1 MAIEKSLF
9 QKAISRRMNMKT
21 AVRLSLVIVAITALL
36 LNSCGPKPTE
46 APAPTKAPEATQA
59 PEPTKAPEPTQPSP
73 TSAEKVPVTILSMGA
88 DWLLA
93 SLWDSASGEETPMLK
108 EFEDKYGIDVIFES
122 YPEDTARQKTMLDLS
137 SHTGQY
143 DIITTGVWAM
153 ATYASA
159 DYLEPL
165 DDWMADKAAP
175 EFFSMDDYLPAS
187 LEGGSY
193 EGHVYS
199 LPLYTF
205 GGALVYNKE
214 LFEKYNVKVPETIE
228 ELEEAAEK
236 LTLDLDDDGKA
247 DIYGITMRAR
257 RGEEPTI
264 DVTGMSWAFG
274 GTWFEGNAHTAEEIR
289 ANKARPTVNSPEF
302 IAGYEE
308 YAKLLQNWGPPESA
322 NWGWEECMGALAQGK
337 AAMHLAATSAY
348 WFTRSTATIDPEA
361 IGIAHSPMG
370 PGGHRMMNFFDMA
383 LSINRDSKHKEEAWL
398 VLQFVTSN
406 QVQKAQAEAGITAI
420 PRISLILSD
429 ELKAQY
435 PEEDLQ
441 VVLDTLR
448 EAEPEYMPKI
458 PEYVELCDILGTAAS
473 EVVAGT
479 KTAEE
484 ALNEAQ
490 EEITQIMEDAGYYD

>member
-1 MAIEKSLF
+1 
-9 QKAISRRMNMKT
+9 MKT
-21 AVRLSLVIVAITALL
+21 PLRHFFFMVVILALL
-36 LNSCGPKPTE
+36 LAGCQPAQPEVAEEPVVPEATE
-46 APAPTKAPEATQA
+46 APVVEEETE
-59 PEPTKAPEPTQPSP
+59 PEPEEVKEA
-73 TSAEKVPVTILSMGA
+73 VPVTILSMGA
-88 DWLLA
+88 DWLLG
-93 SLWDSASGEETPMLK
+93 SLWDSASGEETAMLT
-108 EFEDKYGIDVIFES
+108 EFEETYGIDVIFES

-153 ATYASA
+153 ATYAGA
-159 DYLEPL
+159 GFLEPL
-165 DDWMADKAAP
+165 DDWMANNAAP

-187 LEGGSY
+187 LEGASY
-193 EGHVYS
+193 EGKVYS

-205 GGALVYNKE
+205 GAALVYNKD
-214 LFEKYNVKVPETIE
+214 LFETYDVKVPETIE

-236 LTLDLDDDGKA
+236 LTLDLDDDGVI
-247 DIYGITMRAR
+247 DVYGITMRAR

-274 GTWFEGNAHTAEEIR
+274 GTWFEGNANTAEKIK
-289 ANKARPTVNSPEF
+289 ANKARSTVNSPEF

-337 AAMHLAATSAY
+337 AAMHLAASSAY
-348 WFTRSTATIDPEA
+348 WFTRATATIDAEN
-361 IGIAHSPMG
+361 IGIAPSPMG

-383 LSINRDSKHKEEAWL
+383 LSINKDSKNKDEAWL
-398 VLQFVTSN
+398 VLQFITSM
-406 QVQKAQAEAGITAI
+406 QVQKAQAEGGITSI
-420 PRISLILSD
+420 PRISLVLSD
-429 ELKAQY
+429 PLKALY

-441 VVLDTLR
+441 VILDTLGD
-448 EAEPEYMPKI
+448 AESEYMPKI
-458 PEYVELCDILGTAAS
+458 PEYVELADILGTAAS

-490 EEITQIMEDAGYYD
+490 ILIDQIMEDAGYYD

>member
-1 MAIEKSLF
+1 
-9 QKAISRRMNMKT
+9 MKT
-21 AVRLSLVIVAITALL
+21 PLRHFFFMVVILALL
-36 LNSCGPKPTE
+36 LAGCQPAQPEVVEEPVVPEATE
-46 APAPTKAPEATQA
+46 APVVEEETE
-59 PEPTKAPEPTQPSP
+59 PEPEEVKEP
-73 TSAEKVPVTILSMGA
+73 VPVTILSMGP
-88 DWLLA
+88 DWLLG
-93 SLWDSASGEETPMLK
+93 SLWDSASGEETAMLS
-108 EFEDKYGIDVIFES
+108 EFEETYGIDVIFES

-153 ATYASA
+153 ATYAGA
-159 DYLEPL
+159 GFLEPL
-165 DDWMADKAAP
+165 DDWMANNAAP

-187 LEGGSY
+187 LEGASY
-193 EGHVYS
+193 GDKVYS

-205 GGALVYNKE
+205 GAALVYNKD
-214 LFEKYNVKVPETIE
+214 LFETYDVKVPETIQ

-236 LTLDLDDDGKA
+236 LTLDLDNDGVI
-247 DIYGITMRAR
+247 DVYGITMRAR

-274 GTWFEGNAHTAEEIR
+274 GTWFEGNANTAEKIK

-337 AAMHLAATSAY
+337 AAMHLAASSAY
-348 WFTRSTATIDPEA
+348 WFTRATATIDAEN
-361 IGIAHSPMG
+361 IGIAPSPMG

-383 LSINRDSKHKEEAWL
+383 LSINKDSKNKDEAWL
-398 VLQFVTSN
+398 VLQFITSM
-406 QVQKAQAEAGITAI
+406 QVQKAQAEGGITSI
-420 PRISLILSD
+420 PRISLVLSD
-429 ELKAQY
+429 PLKALY

-441 VVLDTLR
+441 VILDTLGD
-448 EAEPEYMPKI
+448 AESEYMPKI
-458 PEYVELCDILGTAAS
+458 PEYVELADILGTAAS

-490 EEITQIMEDAGYYD
+490 ILIDQIMEDAGYYD

>member
-1 MAIEKSLF
+1 MKSG
-9 QKAISRRMNMKT
+9 
-21 AVRLSLVIVAITALL
+21 VRFILVLVTVTALL
-36 LNSCGPKPTE
+36 LTGCGPQATE
-46 APAPTKAPEATQA
+46 PPEPTQA
-59 PEPTKAPEPTQPSP
+59 PEPTKAPEPTEPP
-73 TSAEKVPVTILSMGA
+73 PMAEKVPVTVLSMGA
-88 DWLLA
+88 DWLLT
-93 SLWDSASGEETPMLK
+93 SLWDSATGEETPLLT
-108 EFEDKYGIDVIFES
+108 EFEDKHGIDVIFEG

-137 SHTGQY
+137 SGTGQY

-153 ATYASA
+153 ATYAGA

-165 DDWMADKAAP
+165 DEWMENKADP
-175 EFFSMDDYLPAS
+175 DYFSMDDYLPAS

-193 EGHVYS
+193 EGKVYS

-205 GGALVYNKE
+205 GASLVYNKA
-214 LFEKYNVKVPETIE
+214 LFEEHGVKVPETIA
-228 ELEEAAEK
+228 ELEEAAEA
-236 LTLDLDDDGKA
+236 LTLDTDGDGKT
-247 DIYGITMRAR
+247 DVYGITIRAR

-264 DVTGMSWAFG
+264 DSTGLTWAFG
-274 GTWFEGNAHTAEEIR
+274 GTWFEGNAHTGDAIR

-308 YAKLLQNWGPPESA
+308 FAKLLQNWGPPESA

-337 AAMHLAATSAY
+337 AAMHLAASSAY
-348 WFTRSTATIDPEA
+348 WFTRQTATIDSED
-361 IGIAHSPMG
+361 IGIAPSPMG

-383 LSINRDSKHKEEAWL
+383 LSINGSSKHKDEAWL
-398 VLQFVTSN
+398 ALQFITSN

-420 PRISLILSD
+420 PRISLVMSD

-441 VVLDTLR
+441 VVLDSLK

-458 PEYVELCDILGTAAS
+458 PEYVELADILGTAAS

-490 EEITQIMEDAGYYD
+490 EMIDQIMTEAGYYE